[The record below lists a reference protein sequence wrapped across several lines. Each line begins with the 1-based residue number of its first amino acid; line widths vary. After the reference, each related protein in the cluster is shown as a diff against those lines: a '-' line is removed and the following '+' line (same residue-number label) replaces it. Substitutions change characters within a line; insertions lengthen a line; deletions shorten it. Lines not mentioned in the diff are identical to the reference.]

1 MNHQFEL
8 TANCS
13 LSAREA
19 RNFFALVA
27 LGSLSVAAV
36 FVVQGYWPILPFAG
50 LELGVL
56 AWALN
61 RHWQRAQHWES
72 LEINDAEVTIRRFDA
87 DGEILEQVSLPT
99 LWTRTLLIRRGNRL
113 DLGLRRGKQQHLI
126 GSFLVDSEKRA
137 LEARLRQ
144 VLRQSGYNREMDSNG

>member
-1 MNHQFEL
+1 M
-8 TANCS
+8 
-13 LSAREA
+13 SASEA
-19 RNFFALVA
+19 RHFFALVA

-72 LEINDAEVTIRRFDA
+72 VEINESEVTVRRLDSE
-87 DGEILEQVSLPT
+87 GEVLEQISLPT
-99 LWTRTLLIRRGNRL
+99 LWTRTVLIKRGNQL
-113 DLGLRRGKQQHLI
+113 ELALRRGRQQHLI

-144 VLRQSGYNREMDSNG
+144 VLRQSGYNSEAHSKGTETGR